1 MKRKFKLKHRI
12 DKFMRQWY
20 APPLV
25 AGVCAL
31 TVLTVANPAS
41 AQTSVEEEMD
51 KVKAVSAHLIT
62 VTQGMA
68 EASILPVGISSSVK
82 ILRHVVLNNV

>member
-1 MKRKFKLKHRI
+1 MKLKIKHRI
-12 DKFMRQWY
+12 DKFMRKWY
-20 APPLV
+20 APPV
-25 AGVCAL
+25 IAAGVTL
-31 TVLTVANPAS
+31 TVLAVANPAS
-41 AQTSVEEEMD
+41 AQTTVEAEMD
-51 KVKAVSAHLIT
+51 KVKLVSAHLIT

>member
-1 MKRKFKLKHRI
+1 MKLKIKHRI
-12 DKFMRQWY
+12 DKFMRKWY
-20 APPLV
+20 APPII
-25 AGVCAL
+25 AGVCTL
-31 TVLTVANPAS
+31 TVLAVANPAS
-41 AQTSVEEEMD
+41 AQTTVETEMD
-51 KVKAVSAHLIT
+51 KVKAVSNHLIT

>member
-1 MKRKFKLKHRI
+1 MKLKIKHRI
-12 DKFMRQWY
+12 DKFMRKWY
-20 APPLV
+20 APPV
-25 AGVCAL
+25 IAAGVTL
-31 TVLTVANPAS
+31 TVLAVANPPTF
-41 AQTSVEEEMD
+41 AQTTVEEEMD
-51 KVKAVSAHLIT
+51 KVKLVSSHLIT

>member
-1 MKRKFKLKHRI
+1 MKLNRFKHRFNR
-12 DKFMRQWY
+12 FMRSP
-20 APPLV
+20 AAFPVISGTAVLMALV
-25 AGVCAL
+25 V
-31 TVLTVANPAS
+31 VNPPAS
-41 AQTSVEEEMD
+41 AQTVKEEMD
-51 KVKAVSAHLIT
+51 KVKDVSTHLIT

>member
-1 MKRKFKLKHRI
+1 MMKLRRYHYIFVGLL
-12 DKFMRQWY
+12 
-20 APPLV
+20 ACLLV
-25 AGVCAL
+25 L
-31 TVLTVANPAS
+31 FIS
-41 AQTSVEEEMD
+41 DSVQAFQIATDEMD
-51 KVKAVSAHLIT
+51 KVKAVSSHLIT